1 MKRDRIQIDD
11 SWYQRP
17 LGVRESIS
25 AGGIIA
31 REDSGTIYIAAV
43 REASKVK
50 NAAYVLPKGRLEA
63 GETIEEAARREIA
76 EEAGLTD
83 LTLLAELGILERL
96 DFRKRSWKIIHY
108 FLYRTAQIEG
118 KPTDTTIDYQ
128 LHWFP
133 LDELPPFFWPEQRQL
148 IEKNMELIRESLK
161 RDR

>member
-17 LGVRESIS
+17 LGIPESIS
-25 AGGIIA
+25 AGGIIV
-31 REDSGTIYIAAV
+31 RTENGTIYVAAV
-43 REASKVK
+43 QEVRKTP
-50 NAAYVLPKGRLEA
+50 NTAYVLPKGRLEA
-63 GETIEEAARREIA
+63 GETIEEAARREIE

-83 LTLLAELGILERL
+83 LTLLAELGVLERL

-108 FLYRTAQIEG
+108 FLYRTAQIDG

-133 LDELPPFFWPEQRQL
+133 LDALPPFFWPEQQQL
-148 IEKNMELIRESLK
+148 IESNRDLIRNSLK
-161 RDR
+161 